1 MNRDAAI
8 AAAETYFDDG
18 GFAADLARRVAIPT
32 ESQVEGSL
40 PVLQSYLGDEIAPTM
55 KRLGFESRI
64 FENPLK
70 NGPVRGGPI
79 LIAERREAGAAT
91 TVLGYGHGDVIRGLE
106 PQWREGLSPW
116 TLTRQGNRFYG
127 RGTADNKGQHS
138 INIAALEAV
147 LKTRGKLGFNS
158 ILLLE
163 TGEEIGSPG
172 LREICR
178 NEKDRLAADVLI
190 ASDGPRLAPE
200 RPTIFLGARGAMNFD
215 LVVDL
220 REGGHH
226 SGNWGGLLANPGVIM
241 AHALASIT
249 SDKGAIKIKEWKP
262 SHMPNSVRM
271 ALADCTVEGG
281 EDAPEIDPDWGEPR
295 LTPSEKVFGW
305 CSFEVLAFT
314 TGNPDNPVNAIPP
327 KATATCQIR
336 FVVGV
341 DPEEFMP
348 ALRRHLDAHGFPMV
362 RVEPWKKAY
371 FPATRLDPDHDW
383 VRWTAASIQQTT
395 GKRPAILPNLGGS
408 LPNDIFAGD
417 LGLPTIWVP
426 HSYASC
432 SQHAPNE
439 HLLAP
444 VAREALAVMTGI
456 YWDLGEKGVPAR
468 N

>member
-1 MNRDAAI
+1 MSRQAAI
-8 AAAETYFDDG
+8 AASEAYFDEG
-18 GFAADLARRVAIPT
+18 GFTADLARRVAIPT
-32 ESQVEGSL
+32 ESQVEGSG
-40 PVLQSYLGDEIAPTM
+40 PVLHAYLGDEIAPTL

-64 FENPLK
+64 LEN
-70 NGPVRGGPI
+70 PVRGGPI
-79 LIAERREAGAAT
+79 LIAERREDDAAT

-116 TLTRQGNRFYG
+116 TLTRQGDRLYG

-138 INIAALEAV
+138 INLAAMECV
-147 LKTRGKLGFNS
+147 LKTRGRLGFNS

-178 NEKDRLAADVLI
+178 DEKARLAADVLI

-215 LVVDL
+215 LVCEL

-281 EDAPEIDPDWGEPR
+281 EDAPEIDPDWGEPG

-314 TGNPDNPVNAIPP
+314 TGNPENPVNAIPP

-362 RVEPWKKAY
+362 RDRAMEEGV
-371 FPATRLDPDHDW
+371 FP
-383 VRWTAASIQQTT
+383 
-395 GKRPAILPNLGGS
+395 
-408 LPNDIFAGD
+408 GD
-417 LGLPTIWVP
+417 
-426 HSYASC
+426 
-432 SQHAPNE
+432 
-439 HLLAP
+439 
-444 VAREALAVMTGI
+444 
-456 YWDLGEKGVPAR
+456 PAR
-468 N
+468 PRP

>member
-1 MNRDAAI
+1 MTRAAAI
-8 AAAETYFDDG
+8 AASEAYFDEG

-32 ESQVEGSL
+32 ESQVDGNL
-40 PVLQSYLGDEIAPTM
+40 PVLQSYLGDEIAPTLQ
-55 KRLGFESRI
+55 RLGFESRI
-64 FENPLK
+64 FDN
-70 NGPVRGGPI
+70 PVRGGPI
-79 LIAERREAGAAT
+79 LIAERREDGAAT

-116 TLTRQGNRFYG
+116 ALTRQGDRLYG

-138 INIAALEAV
+138 INLAAMECV

-178 NEKDRLAADVLI
+178 DEKARLAADVLI

-215 LVVDL
+215 LVCDL

-281 EDAPEIDPDWGEPR
+281 EDAPEVDPDWGEPG

-314 TGNPDNPVNAIPP
+314 TGNPENPVNAIPP

-383 VRWTAASIQQTT
+383 VRWAAASIQETT

-408 LPNDIFAGD
+408 LPNDIFAND

-439 HLLAP
+439 HMLAP

-456 YWDLGEKGVPAR
+456 YWDLGEVGVPSV
-468 N
+468 